1 MLLKNQIKTLA
12 DLKKLQ
18 KWMKQSIVTP
28 AHRQTS
34 QLKTQTAKY
43 LTSNSR
49 MSAKERFDIYV
60 NDFWP
65 RILDSLTED
74 FPKLKKQLGEKNFT
88 KWVEKYIEKYPS
100 TSFTLFYLGKNFPLF
115 IEKYYRGKNKKNILE
130 TVHFEWAQVKAYIA
144 PEAKVLNPQNL
155 SLKQKESLAHLKLAL
170 HPSVSLLN
178 YQNKPWIIYRFQNKV
193 QEQTLNPYFYELLKL
208 IEEKKTLSKA
218 TVLLSK
224 TLKPKIS
231 NKVLTEISDWFT
243 IAVSQEWLALK
254 N

>member
-1 MLLKNQIKTLA
+1 MLVLLK
-12 DLKKLQ
+12 
-18 KWMKQSIVTP
+18 
-28 AHRQTS
+28 
-34 QLKTQTAKY
+34 
-43 LTSNSR
+43 
-49 MSAKERFDIYV
+49 
-60 NDFWP
+60 
-65 RILDSLTED
+65 
-74 FPKLKKQLGEKNFT
+74 
-88 KWVEKYIEKYPS
+88 PS
-100 TSFTLFYLGKNFPLF
+100 TF
-115 IEKYYRGKNKKNILE
+115 
-130 TVHFEWAQVKAYIA
+130 
-144 PEAKVLNPQNL
+144 
-155 SLKQKESLAHLKLAL
+155 
-170 HPSVSLLN
+170 